1 MSREKR
7 FASTLYGLRHRR
19 GLQQVIPVGSS
30 GRARWQSLAL
40 EWRKKR
46 EDRAGSLITG
56 LTGNAVR
63 KVSFRRALTH
73 KWTRGFAPEDEA
85 TILVHEFI

>member
-1 MSREKR
+1 V
-7 FASTLYGLRHRR
+7 ATAGNT
-19 GLQQVIPVGSS
+19 GWQQWESKMAA
-30 GRARWQSLAL
+30 ARIGV
-40 EWRKKR
+40 

-85 TILVHEFI
+85 TILVQEFI